1 MEEKKVMT
9 HVTKGLLVALIL
21 IVIGIAG
28 YFTKLADQSWFSWA
42 SNGIL
47 FIAVIWGCISYAN
60 QMKGQVT
67 FGNIFSHG
75 FKMSVVVAL
84 ILIVY
89 VLLAMTIIFPEMKD
103 KALEMARQRMEDRGN
118 LSDSQIE
125 QGMEF
130 TKKFFI
136 PLAIGAT
143 LLGTLIFG
151 AIAALI
157 GAAVAKKKPVNP
169 LDQMS
174 M

>member
-1 MEEKKVMT
+1 MENKKVMT
-9 HVTKGLLVALIL
+9 HVTKGLLVSMIL

-28 YFTKLADQSWFSWA
+28 YFTGLFQQSWFSWA

-60 QMKGQVT
+60 QMNGQVS
-67 FGNIFSHG
+67 FGNVFTHG
-75 FKMSVVVAL
+75 FKMSVVIAL
-84 ILIVY
+84 ILIVW
-89 VLLAMTIIFPEMKD
+89 VLLAMIVIFPDMKE

-125 QGMEF
+125 AGIEF
-130 TKKFFI
+130 TRKFFI
-136 PLAIGAT
+136 AFAIGGT

-151 AIAALI
+151 AIASLI
-157 GAAVAKKKPVNP
+157 GAAVARKKPVNP